1 MEAFLKTHSASQ
13 GGEQTSRMRQ
23 QKDIF
28 YDFGALSED
37 AFLEKEFEWAQKRNV
52 KERVAHGFLKT
63 YKPVID
69 DEPYRIFDRLSDYKA
84 WCDKILPSWL
94 GYGRTP

>member
-1 MEAFLKTHSASQ
+1 MR
-13 GGEQTSRMRQ
+13 RMRK
-23 QKDIF
+23 QKNIF

-37 AFLEKEFEWAQKRNV
+37 AFLEKEFEWTQKRSV
-52 KERVAHGFLKT
+52 KERIAHGFLKT

-84 WCDKILPSWL
+84 WCEKTLASWL